1 MNNLLLR
8 AVSGSIYVLIILFCI
23 LMGATWF
30 WAVISIFA
38 ILALHEVQSTL
49 NHTEKT
55 STIIR
60 GFDLCSISIYFLLLG
75 FSLIFTNQSQLND
88 CFLYIFIAASIYIS
102 LRVVIAVYSRSQASL
117 FSFMASAMSMA
128 YIAVPL
134 TCLILSYILGG
145 KNIVLATFVF
155 IWLNDTGAYLSGITL
170 GRHKLCQ
177 RLSPKK
183 SWEGFW
189 GGFILCVIGGIVASY
204 ILYGELSIL
213 TLFWAI
219 YAAVVSVAGTFGDLF
234 ESLIKR
240 KNGVKDSGKIIPG
253 HGGILD
259 RIDSLLAVN
268 PFTLLFVLIL
278 NLFFN

>member
-75 FSLIFTNQSQLND
+75 FSLIFTNQSQFND
-88 CFLYIFIAASIYIS
+88 CFLYIFIVSSIYIS
-102 LRVVIAVYSRSQASL
+102 LRVFIAVYSRSQTSL

-145 KNIVLATFVF
+145 KNIVLATFIF

-183 SWEGFW
+183 TWEGFW

-204 ILYGELSIL
+204 ILYDEFFIL
-213 TLFWAI
+213 TLFWAV

-278 NLFFN
+278 NYFFY